1 LSLDP
6 LYSRM
11 AILIEQ
17 PWLAAVPLAF
27 FLALYALS
35 RNRLVLAA
43 AAAWLVYLP
52 YEYSLKLRI
61 LCTGECNI
69 RIDLLALYPALVL
82 ISAAGVAA
90 FLWSLARRR
99 L

>member
-6 LYSRM
+6 LYARM

-17 PWLAAVPLAF
+17 PWLAALPIVI
-27 FLALYALS
+27 FLALYKVVRS
-35 RNRLVLAA
+35 YFVFAA
-43 AAAWLVYLP
+43 AAAWLIYLP
-52 YEYSLKLRI
+52 YEYSLKLRL

-69 RIDLLALYPALVL
+69 RIDLLVIYPALAA
-82 ISAAGVAA
+82 ISVVGVIASIG
-90 FLWSLARRR
+90 SLARRR

>member
-6 LYSRM
+6 LYARM

-17 PWLAAVPLAF
+17 PWLAALPIVI
-27 FLALYALS
+27 FLALYKVV
-35 RNRLVLAA
+35 RNYFVFAA
-43 AAAWLVYLP
+43 AAAWLIYLP
-52 YEYSLKLRI
+52 YEYSLKLRL

-69 RIDLLALYPALVL
+69 RIDLLVIYPALAA
-82 ISAAGVAA
+82 ISVVGVIASIG
-90 FLWSLARRR
+90 SLARRR